1 MRTLNGHELPPGS
14 TLLWRNPTDR
24 AYLRWGIVALV
35 VATAG
40 IAGTAGYFAGH
51 HHARKRNPKGRRR

>member
-1 MRTLNGHELPPGS
+1 MRTVNGSELPPGS

-40 IAGTAGYFAGH
+40 IAGATGYAIGR
-51 HHARKRNPKGRRR
+51 AKRARNPKGRRR